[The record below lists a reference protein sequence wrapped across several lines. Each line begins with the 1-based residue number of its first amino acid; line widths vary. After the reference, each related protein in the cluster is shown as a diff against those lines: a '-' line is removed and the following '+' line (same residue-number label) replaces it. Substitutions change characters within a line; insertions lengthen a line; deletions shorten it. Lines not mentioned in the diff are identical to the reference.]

1 MNFALGVKPEFFP
14 RWKRITLCFC
24 VAIFLY
30 TINAL
35 IVPGEKDP
43 LIVTLGQSIAL
54 VAWFYE
60 SLISKAVPAANVGDF
75 K

>member
-1 MNFALGVKPEFFP
+1 M
-14 RWKRITLCFC
+14 
-24 VAIFLY
+24 AIFLY